1 MLLHAHTLQ
10 IRRDRDREIEMVIA
24 RLEEE
29 TASSMQE
36 SEKQL
41 EHRVRRLREK
51 FDLQL
56 RELETSEKGA
66 VAKY

>member
-1 MLLHAHTLQ
+1 MVLHAHTLQ